1 MINNETQTENGLS
14 PERAQRMAQLAAV
27 PDALR
32 RLVGD
37 RSAEDLRQPGQDGSN
52 AVVEVLYHLLDW
64 EEITGERVWRM
75 LHQESPEFESVDDS
89 LWSIEH
95 DYIARNGRD
104 ALDAFALSRG
114 KLMET
119 LAALDDA
126 GWQRTASLGTHGTIT
141 LAWLIEKIAAHDEK
155 HIAELNE
162 ALS

>member
-1 MINNETQTENGLS
+1 MINNEPQTETGLN
-14 PERAQRMAQLAAV
+14 PERAQRLAQLAAV
-27 PDALR
+27 PDTLR

-37 RSAEDLRQPGQDGSN
+37 RSADDLRQPGQDGSN
-52 AVVEVLYHLLDW
+52 AVVEVLCHLVDW

-75 LHQESPEFESVDDS
+75 LHQESPEFENIDDS

-95 DYIARNGRD
+95 NYIARNGRE
-104 ALDAFALSRG
+104 ALDAFVLSRG
-114 KLMET
+114 KLIET
-119 LAALDDA
+119 LTALDDA

-141 LAWLIEKIAAHDEK
+141 LAWLIEKIAAHDDK